1 MREHLYLTR
10 ILTRR
15 ISTIEYIYHGSPL
28 SRTGVR
34 GELSNGP
41 STRQT
46 NLDTSD
52 TESESEGGAPPS
64 TLMLLPTAG
73 QKRQRESEQAA
84 RQAESDAK
92 AALAPA
98 QAEEEEKEA
107 RAQVAKAEAAKL
119 REKKRIAL
127 SRGQARKMSLTP
139 IETVT
144 HVCGACDRM

>member
-1 MREHLYLTR
+1 MAPLVPSETS
-10 ILTRR
+10 
-15 ISTIEYIYHGSPL
+15 ISLPRSLSCSSCRAPYRCCHPGSRPEADLNNHGSPL

-98 QAEEEEKEA
+98 RQAQAEEEEKEA
-107 RAQVAKAEAAKL
+107 RAQVAEAEAAKL
-119 REKKRIAL
+119 REEA
-127 SRGQARKMSLTP
+127 
-139 IETVT
+139 
-144 HVCGACDRM
+144 DRL